1 MEQAFYDRGL
11 EKSSQKKY
19 AEAIKEFDRAIRVNS
34 QFLSAYYQR
43 GLAYF
48 DLGDFRRAIADFNET
63 LHLDP
68 FYAKAHCSRGLAH
81 LAAGNPQAALKDA
94 NRAVEL
100 DITYAQAYSLRG
112 VLFRRL
118 NNPAIAIG
126 NLKKAA
132 ELYLEIQDKVNCR
145 RCLQQ
150 IEDIKKSRPPD
161 KPKPTPPEFWEEL
174 KNKVLRGDLR
184 EALDDCDW
192 LLRINRQDP
201 KTYYHRGRIYL
212 EWGNT
217 AAAIEDFKK
226 AAEYFQKQGNEIE
239 MQRMFDLLQQLRS
252 NPPRYAE
259 RTTPTPPPFIP
270 DIPSPRTILH
280 HKLYRLVGNW
290 EIAQGLVKRLKNS
303 HPGNPEEWYWEKA
316 IYDIERDRGR

>member
-1 MEQAFYDRGL
+1 MEQTFYNRGL
-11 EKSSQKKY
+11 EKSSQEKY
-19 AEAIKEFDRAIRVNS
+19 AEAIKEFDRAIRVNP
-34 QFLSAYYQR
+34 QFLLAYYQR
-43 GLAYF
+43 GLAHF
-48 DLGDFRRAIADFNET
+48 DLGNFKGAIADFNEA

-68 FYAKAHCSRGLAH
+68 FYAKAYCSRGLAH
-81 LAAGNPQAALKDA
+81 LALGNPQAALKDA
-94 NRAVEL
+94 NRTVEL
-100 DITYAQAYSLRG
+100 DSTYAQAYSLRG

-132 ELYLEIQDKVNCR
+132 ELYLEKQDKANCK

-150 IEDIKKSRPPD
+150 IEEIKKSRPPD
-161 KPKPTPPEFWEEL
+161 TPKPTPPEFWEEL
-174 KNKVLRGDLR
+174 ENKVARGDLR

-192 LLRINRQDP
+192 LLRINRKDP

-212 EWGNT
+212 EWGNS
-217 AAAIEDFKK
+217 AAALKDFKE
-226 AAEYFQKQGNEIE
+226 AAKYFQAQGNKTETTRIL
-239 MQRMFDLLQQLRS
+239 DLIQNLRS
-252 NPPRYAE
+252 NPSRY
-259 RTTPTPPPFIP
+259 TPKATPIIP
-270 DIPSPRTILH
+270 DIPSPQTILH

-290 EIAQGLVKRLKNS
+290 EIAQGLVRRLKNS